1 MQSVFFIL
9 EFLLVPYDLRV
20 ISSWKFIQSSSLLWR
35 FDFSNCGMKMLIL
48 ESVMTMGMWKWM
60 WTLWMLEE
68 DEETYL
74 IETPQQSI
82 YAHIMDNSWHL
93 CKLISLIDRDN
104 LGFGGENVLALNSSR
119 RLWAIIE
126 NMILLDHFYTIYH
139 ISYYEFSELQV
150 PFQLVPP
157 PVQNQN

>member
-74 IETPQQSI
+74 IETHQQSI

-104 LGFGGENVLALNSSR
+104 LGFGGENVLALNSLATAVPCLIHFSSPIMGHNWTQDLAR
-119 RLWAIIE
+119 SCF
-126 NMILLDHFYTIYH
+126 ILYRNIMN
-139 ISYYEFSELQV
+139 SELQV
-150 PFQLVPP
+150 SF
-157 PVQNQN
+157 